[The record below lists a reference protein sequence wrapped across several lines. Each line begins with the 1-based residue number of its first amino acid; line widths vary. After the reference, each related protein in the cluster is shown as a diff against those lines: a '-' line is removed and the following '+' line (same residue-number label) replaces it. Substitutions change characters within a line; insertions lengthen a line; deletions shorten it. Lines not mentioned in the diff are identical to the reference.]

1 MLRTNLI
8 RLSCLLALAGCAA
21 ETGAG
26 GSGEC
31 RSSLPGDA
39 DCAPT
44 GGDGKSDAWDSAN
57 DPVRLSQSLSYRI
70 SELPMSGRAGQTTWA
85 ASYWPTL
92 QGSTNYRWQ
101 GESTLS
107 PLEKYDSA
115 FNDWTPAAGEFTSSV
130 PEDCGPDAPERY
142 GAYRDWLGPAAR
154 WQSGAQGRDVMYNG
168 RDDDDD
174 MKVDECDFDDHDGIQ
189 SWWGLCHA
197 WAPAAILEPEPLHAV
212 EMNGQRFE
220 VSDIKAL
227 ILTVYDGTDSL
238 FLGGRCNAREFEHDD
253 NHRITMDECRDV
265 NAGAWHVVVSNFLGL
280 NQRAFVEDR
289 TAGFEVWNQPVV
301 GYNVTQLNEVTAEQA
316 LSILGV
322 MGDRYPFNDEAKHFY
337 EVQMTTDY
345 LVEGHQSTEPLGE
358 EGYIR
363 HDNYHYILEVDAD
376 GKIIGGEWA
385 GSSRDSHPD
394 FLWVPLRARAGR
406 ANPNVDFETVRNL
419 IRLSR
424 EEGGG
429 GGGGGGPVEGRT
441 FTNEERTDIPDND
454 PNGAR
459 SVVAVPE
466 AFDVETISVNVDID
480 HTYRGDLEVVL
491 EHEGR
496 RVTLA
501 NQEGGSADDLVETYT
516 VDDFSGA
523 SSEGEW
529 ALHVIDHAGEDT
541 GAIQKFALTFVNA
554 N

>member
-1 MLRTNLI
+1 MLRSNLI

-39 DCAPT
+39 DCAPAA
-44 GGDGKSDAWDSAN
+44 GDGKSDAWDYQN
-57 DPVRLSQSLSYRI
+57 DPVRLSQSLNYRI

-107 PLEKYDSA
+107 PLEKYDAA
-115 FNDWTPAAGEFTSSV
+115 FNEWTPAAGEFLTSV
-130 PEDCGPDAPERY
+130 PGDCGPDAPTQY

-174 MKVDECDFDDHDGIQ
+174 MKVDECDYDDHDGIQ

-238 FLGGRCNAREFEHDD
+238 FLGGRCNAREFERDD

-289 TAGFEVWNQPVV
+289 TAGFEVWNQPLI
-301 GYNVTQLNEVTAEQA
+301 GYNVTELNERTEAEA

-322 MGDRYPFNDEAKHFY
+322 TGDRYPFNDEAKHFY
-337 EVQMTTDY
+337 EVKMTTDY

-358 EGYIR
+358 EGYVR
-363 HDNYHYILEVDAD
+363 HDNYHYILEVSAD

-429 GGGGGGPVEGRT
+429 GGGGGPVEGTT
-441 FTNEERTDIPDND
+441 FTNEDRVEIPDND
-454 PNGAR
+454 PAGAR
-459 SVVAVPE
+459 SIVAVPDSF
-466 AFDVETISVNVDID
+466 AVETISVTVDID

-491 EHEGR
+491 EHDGR

-501 NQEGGSADDLVETYT
+501 NQEGGSADDLTETYT

-523 SSEGEW
+523 TSAGEW